1 MEANLRRQ
9 VMTVEIDIT
18 MQSFKHDILVT
29 ERHAC
34 KMSATN
40 MADALEELA
49 KRIRNG
55 NSNPRVEQMDWSL
68 ADLDNQ
74 DTQKFLYKN
83 LSGVQ
88 Q

>member
-1 MEANLRRQ
+1 
-9 VMTVEIDIT
+9 MTVEIDIT
-18 MQSFKHDILVT
+18 MQSFKHEILVT
-29 ERHAC
+29 ERLAC

-68 ADLDNQ
+68 ADLNDS

>member
-1 MEANLRRQ
+1 
-9 VMTVEIDIT
+9 MTVEIDIT
-18 MQSFKHDILVT
+18 MQSFKHEILVT
-29 ERHAC
+29 ERLAR
-34 KMSATN
+34 KISATN
-40 MADALEELA
+40 IPDALEELA

-55 NSNPRVEQMDWSL
+55 ECGTQVMQMDWSL

-74 DTQKFLYKN
+74 DTQKFLHNN